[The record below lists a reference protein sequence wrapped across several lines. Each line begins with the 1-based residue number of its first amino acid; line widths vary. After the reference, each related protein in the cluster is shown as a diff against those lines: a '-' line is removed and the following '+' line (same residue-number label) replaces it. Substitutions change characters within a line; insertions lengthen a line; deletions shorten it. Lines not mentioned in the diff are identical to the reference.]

1 LNAGNIKMMVFNL
14 GYKRLL
20 WGVIVLIFIGLRP
33 IKMEA
38 QVVLYVEIMTEDK
51 PIKYY
56 EGQSLMFKEKQF
68 PEDWQLVK
76 INRIIDAEKIILYEG
91 GMLKMEDIIEIRR
104 TRPWATAIGY
114 MLQTFG
120 VAWLTFGGIAHFTTD
135 SFDFGVDT
143 AVIGGTAIISGWLI
157 RKLFKYKTY
166 KIGKKVRLKIL
177 DLSWPEPG
185 G

>member
-1 LNAGNIKMMVFNL
+1 MSSLSGSGRLILSIVFIL
-14 GYKRLL
+14 SM
-20 WGVIVLIFIGLRP
+20 WVSPQVVD
-33 IKMEA
+33 A
-38 QVVLYVEIMTEDK
+38 QVVLYLEVMTEDK

-56 EGQSLMFKEKQF
+56 EGQELMYKSKAFPDDWLKIKIERIMDEEK
-68 PEDWQLVK
+68 L
-76 INRIIDAEKIILYEG
+76 ILFDG
-91 GMLKMEDIIEIRR
+91 GMLKLDDIIQIRR
-104 TRPWATAIGY
+104 TRGWATVLGY

-120 VAWLTFGGIAHFTTD
+120 VAWFGFGGIAHFTTD

-157 RKLFKYKTY
+157 KKLFRFKKY
-166 KIGKKVRLKIL
+166 KIGKKIRLKIL